1 MAKHRRKIMS
11 HTLFRAAFAG
21 LITVAGLATV
31 DSPASAAGADG
42 LRQNAR
48 ICSPLTAVRKARAMG
63 LRGAEIRDMTARRVV
78 VVGHGRRGED
88 RIVFANMPGCPLFH
102 R

>member
-1 MAKHRRKIMS
+1 MS
-11 HTLFRAAFAG
+11 HTLSRTALAAF
-21 LITVAGLATV
+21 IVVAGTV
-31 DSPASAAGADG
+31 MIDTSASAAGADG

-88 RIVFANMPGCPLFH
+88 RIVFANAPGCPLL
-102 R
+102 RR